1 MIDICDVFFPQLS
14 NDVDSFPK
22 RIHFHLQKIQN
33 VLYLKKCIFNIFF
46 EPLDRKQSI
55 FYVGKDIFQR
65 VPEMFSARNRMC
77 KSRRTAFSARG
88 TTRYSARTA
97 PASLPIL

>member
-1 MIDICDVFFPQLS
+1 MIDISDVFFPQLF
-14 NDVDSFPK
+14 NGVDSFPK
-22 RIHFHLQKIQN
+22 KFQFHLQKIQN

-46 EPLDRKQSI
+46 DPLDQKLSI
-55 FYVGKDIFQR
+55 FYVGEDIFQR
-65 VPEMFSARNRMC
+65 VLEMFSARNRMR

-97 PASLPIL
+97 LASLPI